1 MAVPRPRRSAQR
13 RTRASLP
20 RRAQRCR
27 AGPSARAPARSGG
40 EICRTPAGGRHE
52 RRGRRVA
59 AGRSRVASPEPDTPV
74 RARHRLVRQRR
85 ITNVPPTAPNPP
97 IYQDLVDEHGD
108 VLAELRRVMEETR
121 NAAAEALDWSDMRDP
136 ATPPPGT

>member
-1 MAVPRPRRSAQR
+1 M
-13 RTRASLP
+13 
-20 RRAQRCR
+20 
-27 AGPSARAPARSGG
+27 
-40 EICRTPAGGRHE
+40 
-52 RRGRRVA
+52 
-59 AGRSRVASPEPDTPV
+59 
-74 RARHRLVRQRR
+74 
-85 ITNVPPTAPNPP
+85 PPTAPNPP